1 MENSTH
7 HEDSDVHN
15 ISDSFEASA
24 LSEGFHANGM
34 DTTADITEVT
44 KSDTKSKHSLNSTS
58 TLNDPLELDRNGS
71 TENLIVTTAN
81 ESRSIGED
89 EILNIP
95 EPATSEQPIRDASK
109 TDCPSTWSTK
119 PWVFFLILTNFFV
132 VVMVFTLPVI
142 CGIDED
148 NEGQSGK
155 QQNHCGVDP
164 FSILIYSHSFYWV
177 CHLIGDQYLKYHH
190 RRARLL
196 GYLEFYIKTKNLR
209 RSPFYL
215 ISGGNAIILITAT
228 VLNDTCYQVAN
239 CPKWVNIELLRA
251 IICLEC
257 MTVAFM
263 WTKYIVAVKKFVKD
277 NKRPDIYREEFR
289 RRVLN
294 KGIDISGTSDQL
306 NDSES
311 RDEIDVMELQSEL
324 LVCLCPK
331 ITEEPDLLRQILH
344 REATG
349 NNLPREER

>member
-1 MENSTH
+1 MEN
-7 HEDSDVHN
+7 
-15 ISDSFEASA
+15 SA
-24 LSEGFHANGM
+24 LSEGFDASDM
-34 DTTADITEVT
+34 DTTAADTTADMSQEVI
-44 KSDTKSKHSLNSTS
+44 KSDAKSKHSLNSTS
-58 TLNDPLELDRNGS
+58 TLNDPLDLDRNGS

-95 EPATSEQPIRDASK
+95 EPATSEHPIRDTSK
-109 TDCPSTWSTK
+109 TDCPSTWSTT
-119 PWVFFLILTNFFV
+119 PAVYWLLLTNLFMV
-132 VVMVFTLPVI
+132 LMVFILPVI

-155 QQNHCGVDP
+155 QHNQCGIDP
-164 FSILIYSHSFYWV
+164 FSILIYSHSFYWG
-177 CHLIGDQYLKYHH
+177 CHLMGDQYLKYHH

-215 ISGGNAIILITAT
+215 ISGGNAILLITAT
-228 VLNDTCYQVAN
+228 ILNDTCYQVPN

-257 MTVAFM
+257 MTVSFM
-263 WTKYIVAVKKFVKD
+263 WTKYTVAVKKFKKD
-277 NKRPDIYREEFR
+277 NKMPDVYREEFR

-294 KGIDISGTSDQL
+294 KGVDISGTSDQL
-306 NDSES
+306 LNDPES

-349 NNLPREER
+349 NNLPREDA